1 MERQRLFEEQMN
13 IRTNQSMQSTSQQ
26 QQQQQHPAQNI
37 NQGHQVNGNGGFTL
51 PAALLVQYPALEALQ
66 WDQLGVGPGSHGD
79 DGEGGGR
86 SYDGSSQ
93 GEYFDDEDG
102 YASGVGGA
110 ADGGGGG
117 WRGGSGEWAS
127 DYEGR

>member
-1 MERQRLFEEQMN
+1 
-13 IRTNQSMQSTSQQ
+13 MQSTP
-26 QQQQQHPAQNI
+26 QQQHPAPNI
-37 NQGHQVNGNGGFTL
+37 NQSQQINGNGGFTL
-51 PAALLVQYPALEALQ
+51 PAALLAQYPALQALQ

-102 YASGVGGA
+102 YTSGVGGA
-110 ADGGGGG
+110 VDGGGGG
-117 WRGGSGEWAS
+117 WGGGSGSGEWAS

>member
-1 MERQRLFEEQMN
+1 MERQRVFEEQMDA
-13 IRTNQSMQSTSQQ
+13 RTNQSMQSTP
-26 QQQQQHPAQNI
+26 QQQHSAQNI
-37 NQGHQVNGNGGFTL
+37 NHGQQINGNGRFTL
-51 PAALLVQYPALEALQ
+51 PAALLAQYPALQALQ
-66 WDQLGVGPGSHGD
+66 WDQLGVGPGLHGD

-117 WRGGSGEWAS
+117 WGGGSGGGEWAS
-127 DYEGR
+127 DYEGK